1 MRTTALLSV
10 FLIAILFSA
19 CHPTSDSPANQAK
32 VDIPEPLDEP
42 KGDVLSFKRGT
53 SGNMVD
59 ALYFDLVKRTPDLQ
73 DLENQ
78 LEKFN
83 AGKSDSLQAF
93 SLYKGKVESY
103 YASASQ
109 NLDNIKD
116 TVLKARLKVL
126 LAAGK
131 NKYSQKADKFD
142 VLIGDINSQDLVM
155 KDYYETLK
163 LVATLP
169 VMEKY

>member
-1 MRTTALLSV
+1 
-10 FLIAILFSA
+10 
-19 CHPTSDSPANQAK
+19 
-32 VDIPEPLDEP
+32 
-42 KGDVLSFKRGT
+42 
-53 SGNMVD
+53 MVD

-78 LEKFN
+78 LERFN
-83 AGKSDSLQAF
+83 AGKPDSLQAF
-93 SLYKGKVESY
+93 SLYKGKVENY

-142 VLIGDINSQDLVM
+142 VLIDDINSQDLVM

-169 VMEKY
+169 VMEKYQDKNIPDIKAVKALDNEAKRLKVTTVKLAKTYGGAIVSKN